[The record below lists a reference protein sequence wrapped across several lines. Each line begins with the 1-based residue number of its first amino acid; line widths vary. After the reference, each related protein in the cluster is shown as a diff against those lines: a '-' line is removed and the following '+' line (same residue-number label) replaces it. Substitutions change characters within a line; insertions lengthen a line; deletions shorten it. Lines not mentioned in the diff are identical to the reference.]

1 MVENAKSYSMTCRN
15 IGLAMLLFY
24 AFFTLSTFAV
34 AIFASFYKYSAPHF
48 KVEVVV
54 NILYA
59 IAYFL
64 SFSVPA
70 LILRRMCKDSPNH
83 RPIYKAFRFNRW
95 IFFILFVVVALNFTV
110 SYLNNVAITAFFP
123 NTSTAVLGSTIEVH
137 GRTAS
142 ELWTL
147 FLVEI
152 FATAIVPA
160 LCEEYLF
167 RGAILTDL
175 LPFGKSTAIFA
186 SAFLFGMMHQ
196 NPLQMLYT
204 FLMGVVIGCIY
215 VKTKSIW
222 ACVLLHA
229 MNNFVTVI
237 EEFLPVLT
245 GVEWITVLIDLLI
258 VVVGAVALVPVL
270 LHKNKDPFPEDGGS
284 FGIVYDRGMEH
295 EELTL
300 DLPRGQ
306 KLKRFFSST
315 IIIFIVI
322 CFYNIGRTLLNF
334 FGVTF

>member
-34 AIFASFYKYSAPHF
+34 SVFASFYGYIVPTFST
-48 KVEVVV
+48 EVLV

-64 SFSVPA
+64 SFAAPA
-70 LILRRMCKDSPNH
+70 FILRKMCKAFPNH
-83 RPIYKAFRFNRW
+83 RPIYKAFRINKW
-95 IFFILFVVVALNFTV
+95 IFLALIAVVALNFTV
-110 SYLNNVAITAFFP
+110 SYLNNVAVTSFFP
-123 NTSTAVLGSTIEVH
+123 NNSTAVVGSAVNTY
-137 GRTAS
+137 GRTKS
-142 ELWTL
+142 ELLTL
-147 FLVEI
+147 FFVEI

-186 SAFLFGMMHQ
+186 SAFLFGLMHQ

-204 FLMGVVIGCIY
+204 VLMGVVIGCVY
-215 VKTKSIW
+215 VKTRSIW

-229 MNNFVTVI
+229 MNNLVTVI
-237 EEFLPVLT
+237 EEFLPALT
-245 GVEWITVLIDLLI
+245 GVSWIAVLVDLVI
-258 VVVGAVALVPVL
+258 FICGAIALVVIL
-270 LHKNKDPFPEDGGS
+270 IHKNKEPLPEEDGT
-284 FGIVYDRGMEH
+284 FGRLYDRGMDH
-295 EELTL
+295 EELVL

-315 IIIFIVI
+315 VIIFIII
-322 CFYNIGRTLLNF
+322 CFYNIGRVLLKF
-334 FGVTF
+334 FGATF

>member
-1 MVENAKSYSMTCRN
+1 MVENVKSYSSTCRN
-15 IGLAMLLFY
+15 IGIAMLLFY

-34 AIFASFYKYSAPHF
+34 SVFAAFYEYSAQPF
-48 KVEVVV
+48 KAEVVV

-59 IAYFL
+59 VAYLL

-70 LILRRMCKDSPNH
+70 FILRKMCKGSPNH
-83 RPIYKAFRFNRW
+83 RPIYTAFRFNRW
-95 IFFILFVVVALNFTV
+95 ILFAVLSVIALNFTV
-110 SYLNNVAITAFFP
+110 SYLNNVAVTSFFP
-123 NTSTAVLGSTIEVH
+123 NNTTVVVGSAISTQ
-137 GRTAS
+137 GRTIS
-142 ELWTL
+142 ELWIL
-147 FLVEI
+147 FFVEI

-160 LCEEYLF
+160 FCEEYLF

-186 SAFLFGMMHQ
+186 SAFLFGLMHQ

-204 FLMGVVIGCIY
+204 VLMGVIIGCIY

-222 ACVLLHA
+222 VCVILHA

-237 EEFLPVLT
+237 EQFIPAIT
-245 GVEWITVLIDLLI
+245 GMTWIVILIDLLLVI
-258 VVVGAVALVPVL
+258 VGAIASVVIL
-270 LHKNKDPFPEDGGS
+270 LHKNKEPSPEESGS

-295 EELTL
+295 EELEL
-300 DLPRGQ
+300 NLPYGQ
-306 KLKRFFSST
+306 KLKKFFSPT

-322 CFYNIGRTLLNF
+322 CFYNIGRSLISL